1 MDTHHDSLPET
12 PEPYQHDVLVGHNA
26 VLADLWNAYRAGN
39 LPHGMLFAGPC
50 GIGKATTAFA
60 LARLI
65 YSYPNAKEAPEL
77 AQATINTIQSS
88 LIASGGHSSLK
99 HLTRAVNDEGKGFKT
114 GIGVDGIRKVGHF
127 LSMSADGG
135 LARIVI
141 VDPADDMNANAANAL
156 LKNLEEPPKNTF
168 MVLITHQLGRLLPTI
183 RSRCR
188 VVRFK
193 PLADKDVIALLMAR
207 GYQHDDASAL
217 CALADG
223 SVREAII
230 HDQYG
235 GMDIANNVDQI
246 LSGTS
251 FAFDTANQLA
261 AAISANGAD
270 IQFGIFNQLIDSRV
284 MQAAQIFAR
293 QGNRQSANTMAAL
306 QGDLQARRNKALGLN
321 LDRSLYVSNTLRLV
335 HGALL

>member
-12 PEPYQHDVLVGHNA
+12 PEPYQHENLVGQNA
-26 VLADLWNAYRAGN
+26 VLEDLWQAYRAGN
-39 LPHGMLFAGPC
+39 LPHGMLFAGPR

-65 YSYPNAKEAPEL
+65 YSYPNAAEAPAL
-77 AQATINTIQSS
+77 ADAQLNHVQSS
-88 LIASGGHSSLK
+88 LIASGAHASLK
-99 HLTRAVNDEGKGFKT
+99 HLTRAAKDDGKGFKT
-114 GIGVDGIRKVGHF
+114 GIAVDDIRKVGHF

-168 MVLITHQLGRLLPTI
+168 MILITHQLGRLLPTI

-193 PLADKDVIALLMAR
+193 PLIDKDVVTLLTAR
-207 GYQHDDASAL
+207 GYSHDDASAL
-217 CALADG
+217 CSLADG

-235 GMDIANNVDQI
+235 GMDIANSVDQI
-246 LSGTS
+246 LSGK
-251 FAFDTANQLA
+251 AFPFDVANQLA
-261 AAISANGAD
+261 TAVSANGAD
-270 IQFGIFNQLIDSRV
+270 IQFGIFNQLMDSRI
-284 MQAAQIFAR
+284 MQAAQMMAR
-293 QGNRQSANTMAAL
+293 QGNSASANAMAAL
-306 QGDLQARRNKALGLN
+306 QGDLQARRSKALGLN
-321 LDRSLYVSNTLRLV
+321 LDRSLYVSNTLRMV
-335 HGALL
+335 HSALL